1 MAFVNL
7 AIFFVHAGIGEFERK
22 YGQWVEE
29 QNRQTFKLRTALES
43 HLADD
48 VELVTLVNGGMK
60 LYSDLFRM
68 KASAAKS
75 DVFYLM
81 TGTWRTSS
89 ERFLLWIGGFR
100 PSELLKVMDAWLL

>member
-1 MAFVNL
+1 M
-7 AIFFVHAGIGEFERK
+7 K
-22 YGQWVEE
+22 E
-29 QNRQTFKLRTALES
+29 QNRLTFKLRTALEY
-43 HLADD
+43 HLADE
-48 VELVTLVNGGMK
+48 VQLGTLVNGGME

-81 TGTWRTSS
+81 TGMWRTSS